1 MHISCVFR
9 VVTEPTSSASLTWF
23 ICQMDPYVSW
33 VGSLNEIPVL
43 LGVLAN
49 KDGVISIH
57 GLDKTA
63 KPRNRETVFRV
74 NALKPYHL
82 NINDRRYVRLRN
94 V

>member
-63 KPRNRETVFRV
+63 KPRNRETAKPRNRETAKPRNRV
-74 NALKPYHL
+74 SRKRFKALPP
-82 NINDRRYVRLRN
+82 
-94 V
+94 